1 MGWAA
6 VGLNCYWRNREMGT
20 LIMVILGVFIALF
33 GSLATIYYA
42 APLSRHAD
50 LKARATGVITQG
62 QQIRSA
68 AVLYYN
74 RTGAAPGAVADLI
87 KTSYLTNIS
96 KGWKLATVSGSP
108 TLYAENTGISRAV
121 CLKAD
126 QLLDSAV
133 TSVPSCSSSNAAQ
146 TICCQ

>member
-1 MGWAA
+1 
-6 VGLNCYWRNREMGT
+6 MGT

-33 GSLATIYYA
+33 GALATIYYA
-42 APLSRHAD
+42 APLSQHAN
-50 LKARATGVITQG
+50 LKAQATGVITQG

-74 RTGAAPGAVADLI
+74 RTGAAPGAVAELI
-87 KTSYLTNIS
+87 KANYLTNMPS
-96 KGWKLATVSGSP
+96 EWKLAAVSGST
-108 TLYAENTGISRAV
+108 TLYAENTTLSQAV

-126 QLLDSAV
+126 QLLDPSV
-133 TSVPSCSSSNAAQ
+133 TSVPACSSSNAAK